1 MSYYSKHPS
10 IAPLLFVHIPKTG
23 GTSVENWYGKVYG
36 RENVVVHKHA
46 PLQYRELCNRDM
58 FSFTV
63 VRNPFSR
70 AVSWYQ
76 QALSLIL
83 LDESIKRFKIH
94 GLTMSAWG
102 KGFDYFIQNFYHREG
117 VNPGDDILISPAYT
131 QYSYLTIDN
140 KLAVDKIIRFENL
153 KNDFKQI
160 ENIVGSNFGLEHLK
174 IGPSDKLR
182 DYKSVYT
189 STSRRLIEEI
199 YKKDLEEFN
208 YDF

>member
-1 MSYYSKHPS
+1 MSYYSTHPL
-10 IAPLLFVHIPKTG
+10 IKPLLFVHIPKTA
-23 GTSVENWYGKVYG
+23 GTSVEHWFWKVYG
-36 RENVVVHKHA
+36 QENVVTHKHA
-46 PLQYRELCNRDM
+46 PLWYRELCNREM
-58 FSFTV
+58 LSFTV

-94 GLTMSAWG
+94 GLTIEAWE

-140 KLAVDKIIRFENL
+140 KLAVDKIVRFENL
-153 KNDFKQI
+153 ANDFKEI

-189 STSRRLIEEI
+189 SSSRRLIEEI

>member
-1 MSYYSKHPS
+1 MSYYTTHPS
-10 IAPLLFVHIPKTG
+10 IQPLLFVHIPKTA
-23 GTSVENWYGKVYG
+23 GTSVENWFRKVYSP
-36 RENVVVHKHA
+36 EYVVTHKHA
-46 PLQYRELCNRDM
+46 PIWYNRLCDKDM
-58 FSFTV
+58 FRFTI

-83 LDESIKRFKIH
+83 LDESIKRFQIS
-94 GLTMSAWG
+94 GLTMDAWN

-131 QYSYLTIDN
+131 QHSYLAGN
-140 KLAVDKIIRFENL
+140 GKLLVDKIIRFENL
-153 KNDFKQI
+153 KTEFQEI

-182 DYKSVYT
+182 DYKTVYT
-189 STSRRLIEEI
+189 PTSRRLIEEI

-208 YDF
+208 YEF